1 MSGAIPLLLPYAFIK
16 WIGKILPFIL
26 DLHLFD
32 VSEIQREEHDLS
44 RV

>member
-1 MSGAIPLLLPYAFIK
+1 MSGAIPLFLPYAFIK
-16 WIGKILPFIL
+16 WIGKILRIIL

-32 VSEIQREEHDLS
+32 ISEIQLEEHDPS

>member
-1 MSGAIPLLLPYAFIK
+1 MSVAIHLLLPYAFIK
-16 WIGKILPFIL
+16 WIGKILRIIV

-32 VSEIQREEHDLS
+32 VSEIQREEHDPS